1 MTDPASHAVRLAFA
15 VDADLEEP
23 GLRETVISVAHAI
36 AERTGVDLAGLE
48 VDAEGIELSVRAAPI
63 VAVGL
68 AAELRR
74 TTDRWHFDRRGTH
87 LWITPDEEDRSWTDE
102 A

>member
-1 MTDPASHAVRLAFA
+1 MTDSEIHAVRLAFA
-15 VDADLEEP
+15 VDADLEDP
-23 GLRETVISVAHAI
+23 GLRETVIAVAHAI

-48 VDAEGIELSVRAAPI
+48 IDEDGIELSVRAASI

-74 TTDRWHFDRRGTH
+74 TTDHWHLDRRGTH
-87 LWITPDEEDRSWTDE
+87 LWVSPEEEDRSWADD